1 MYRRIHVIIN
11 PAAGQDKPILG
22 VLNKAFGPAGVD
34 WEVFITKEA
43 GDATRLARKAVEE
56 GVDAV
61 AVHGGDGTV
70 GEVAAGLVDSTVPMA
85 IVPGGT
91 ANAMSI
97 ELGIPS
103 DPAEA
108 CALVAS
114 EDSQVRQVDMGQ
126 VGDHYFVLRVGMGLE
141 AEMVKNASREGKAQM
156 GNLAYVV
163 AARQA

>member
-43 GDATRLARKAVEE
+43 GHATLLARKAVEE

-70 GEVAAGLVDSTVPMA
+70 GEVAAGLVKSAARLAV
-85 IVPGGT
+85 VPGGT
-91 ANAMSI
+91 GTALSMV
-97 ELGIPS
+97 LGIP
-103 DPAEA
+103 
-108 CALVAS
+108 
-114 EDSQVRQVDMGQ
+114 
-126 VGDHYFVLRVGMGLE
+126 
-141 AEMVKNASREGKAQM
+141 
-156 GNLAYVV
+156 
-163 AARQA
+163 